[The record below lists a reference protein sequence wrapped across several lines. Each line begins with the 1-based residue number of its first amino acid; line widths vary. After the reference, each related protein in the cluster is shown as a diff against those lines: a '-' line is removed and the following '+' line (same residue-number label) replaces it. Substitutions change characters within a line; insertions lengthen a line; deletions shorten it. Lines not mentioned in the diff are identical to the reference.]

1 MKLIV
6 SLSLFPSQEHGI
18 HVVLLA
24 ILPVVEYVFKSFIVV
39 INQYKLVCAFLFIEK
54 IKRCLVLFYIK
65 LIVTRELLIQR
76 KTRHYLKF
84 KLDNPLKQSCNI

>member
-6 SLSLFPSQEHGI
+6 CLSLFPSQEHGI

-39 INQYKLVCAFLFIEK
+39 INQYKLACMCFSFYRENQEMSSLILHKIDCYQRTFNSKKNQALFE
-54 IKRCLVLFYIK
+54 
-65 LIVTRELLIQR
+65 IQAR
-76 KTRHYLKF
+76 
-84 KLDNPLKQSCNI
+84 